1 MLLKML
7 ATILTGVRVVAGS
20 SAAFS
25 LAALGFCV
33 RFFPKSNL
41 FDLTFF
47 FFDLLLYLWLHLPRQ
62 PISFFLTSA
71 A

>member
-7 ATILTGVRVVAGS
+7 ATILTGVRVVAGL

-33 RFFPKSNL
+33 RFFSKSSL
-41 FDLTFF
+41 FSLTFF
-47 FFDLLLYLWLHLPRQ
+47 FLTYYFTYGYASLGNQ
-62 PISFFLTSA
+62 FLFS
-71 A
+71 